1 MTRCIYFSSL
11 LEVAHHT
18 IHKVAATYISPPL
31 SFMLVPWYMHVFSF
45 LFFSSFLLHHLASSS
60 RLQRM
65 MTKGPLYIHLEHR
78 SDSCAIKPS
87 IWSNFINYSRPNL
100 LTCKVMRSDYRS
112 WYPCGEIVVKRI
124 NLLWTNGRDVH
135 YPMVSPIRPMLRG
148 GAEEKFV
155 PISSSRPNGLA
166 PKLCHLRRHMGWVI
180 VRANPY
186 YESPCVGFDETERS
200 YWAQVRVVGLAL
212 NPAPSIKW
220 P

>member
-31 SFMLVPWYMHVFSF
+31 SFMLVPWYRHVFSF
-45 LFFSSFLLHHLASSS
+45 LFFSFLPFYSTTWQVPHGFKEWWLKGHFIYVSSTGLIHVQLS
-60 RLQRM
+60 PQSDPISSTIL
-65 MTKGPLYIHLEHR
+65 GPTFSLVKWWGPIIGL
-78 SDSCAIKPS
+78 D
-87 IWSNFINYSRPNL
+87 
-100 LTCKVMRSDYRS
+100 
-112 WYPCGEIVVKRI
+112 PCGEIVVKRI
-124 NLLWTNGRDVH
+124 NLLWTNGQDVH

-180 VRANPY
+180 VRANP
-186 YESPCVGFDETERS
+186 
-200 YWAQVRVVGLAL
+200 
-212 NPAPSIKW
+212 
-220 P
+220 